1 MSQPITYH
9 SHPDHR
15 QDQWVIHEVFKGRRN
30 GYFVEAGAGGSSNT
44 LTLETQFGW
53 TGLAVEP
60 HPERFETIKAV
71 RTCILENVCLTDVR
85 TEVEFVLNHFAPGTS
100 GIQGLVGASI
110 REQAYKPGGMRET
123 IRVPGYPLWELLRKH
138 RAPQRIN
145 YLSLDIEG
153 AEWLAMKDFPFDEY
167 SFECMT
173 IERGSNDYFRLRSL
187 LLRRGYRLVRVGTPD
202 DFWVHPGVAYHTP
215 LRDVLNTAARR
226 LVQPIRSRIRQRRAA
241 RREKAQHSG

>member
-1 MSQPITYH
+1 
-9 SHPDHR
+9 
-15 QDQWVIHEVFKGRRN
+15 W
-30 GYFVEAGAGGSSNT
+30 
-44 LTLETQFGW
+44 
-53 TGLAVEP
+53 
-60 HPERFETIKAV
+60 
-71 RTCILENVCLTDVR
+71 
-85 TEVEFVLNHFAPGTS
+85 
-100 GIQGLVGASI
+100 
-110 REQAYKPGGMRET
+110 EQAYKPGGTTET

-138 RAPQRIN
+138 GAPKRIN

-187 LLRRGYRLVRVGTPD
+187 LLRGGYRLVRVGRAD
-202 DFWVHPGVAYHTP
+202 DFWIHPSVEYHTP

-226 LVQPIRSRIRQRRAA
+226 LVQPIRSQIRQRRVA